1 MFFRQLIY
9 SKHINR
15 IFVPPPH
22 ARQRGDRTQNDNFER
37 ECGIDSRLK
46 VLLIEDDTSACQRI
60 AECIEKTDDVS
71 LVSITDN
78 SFDAVG
84 LVEEH
89 APDAIILDLE
99 LHHGAGSGLI
109 FLQKLVYLNLPKPP
123 FILITTNNVSQI
135 TYNHAR
141 SLGADYILSK
151 HQQDYSEQAVVDLLR
166 LLKDS
171 ILQHTSLENKGDI
184 YQQVPV
190 HNGVAREKRI
200 TDELEKV
207 GVNPKSLGYQ
217 YLIDAIS
224 LIMDN
229 HATCVSDKLALRYDK
244 SSQSITHA
252 MQNAIRNAWRFT
264 DTDELYKHYTAK
276 FNLERGCPTMMEFI
290 YYYASKLKDPV

>member
-1 MFFRQLIY
+1 MQCDDF
-9 SKHINR
+9 
-15 IFVPPPH
+15 
-22 ARQRGDRTQNDNFER
+22 GR

-46 VLLIEDDTSACQRI
+46 VLLVEDDTSACQRI

-71 LVSITDN
+71 LVSVTDS

-89 APDAIILDLE
+89 APDAVILDLE
-99 LHHGAGSGLI
+99 LHHGSGSGLT
-109 FLQKLVYLNLPKPP
+109 FLQDLVHLNLPKPP

-171 ILQHTSLENKGDI
+171 ILQHTSLENKGEL

-190 HNGVAREKRI
+190 HHGAARGKRI
-200 TDELEKV
+200 ADELEKV
-207 GVNPKSLGYQ
+207 GINPKALGHS

-229 HATCVSDKLALRYDK
+229 HTICVSDKLALKYGK

-252 MQNAIRNAWRFT
+252 MQHAIRNAWRFT

-290 YYYASKLKDPV
+290 YYYAGKLKEPI